1 MTIYIYFFVKDD
13 KQRRKRKATE
23 RKNYKRG
30 KEEHL
35 NQNRAKT
42 RRETLLYRIRV
53 RACEP
58 SDPRLFLSPLFL
70 KLGWY
75 RQQLSQINSGTD
87 FVRLAII

>member
-1 MTIYIYFFVKDD
+1 MTIYIYIFVKDD

-42 RRETLLYRIRV
+42 RRETLLLESACVRTIRS
-53 RACEP
+53 ASFPFP
-58 SDPRLFLSPLFL
+58 SVPQTRMVPPATFSD
-70 KLGWY
+70 
-75 RQQLSQINSGTD
+75 Q
-87 FVRLAII
+87 

>member
-53 RACEP
+53 RANHQIRVFSFPLCSSN
-58 SDPRLFLSPLFL
+58 SDGTASNFLRSIAE
-70 KLGWY
+70 
-75 RQQLSQINSGTD
+75 RIS
-87 FVRLAII
+87 